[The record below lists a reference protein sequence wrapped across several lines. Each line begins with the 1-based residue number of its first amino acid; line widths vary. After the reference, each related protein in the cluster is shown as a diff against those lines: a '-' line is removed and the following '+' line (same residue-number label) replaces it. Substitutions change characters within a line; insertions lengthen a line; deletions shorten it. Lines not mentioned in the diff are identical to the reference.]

1 MVSLRILSKRLKK
14 NIKVLHFDK
23 KETHKIWKFLPHLP
37 KYKYHSIAYSNIEF
51 TDKKYITNIV
61 ISDAVDTDDP

>member
-1 MVSLRILSKRLKK
+1 M
-14 NIKVLHFDK
+14 
-23 KETHKIWKFLPHLP
+23 P

-61 ISDAVDTDDP
+61 ISDAVDTDDPWILATNGDKNNTIKDYSYRFGGN